1 MYRDNKYV
9 SSYTDTDGES
19 RSVYAT
25 NGLFSKR
32 RWYKVKVPP
41 FNYLYKLYRLY
52 LQVCGKSPRFNFRQ
66 LHVLFSGGIHF
77 CLGRDAK
84 IFENYKIDPLFDADK
99 ETDI

>member
-1 MYRDNKYV
+1 MYHPTLILMENQ
-9 SSYTDTDGES
+9 
-19 RSVYAT
+19 
-25 NGLFSKR
+25 GLFMQQTAYFQKR